1 MCDNKGSLIVISGF
15 SGSGKGTIVSELINR
30 YDGYVVSVSVTT
42 RKPRENEIYG
52 MHYFFKTES
61 EFELMIERGELIEYA
76 KYVDNYYGT
85 PKEYVENMLKAGKNV
100 ILEIEVVGAKKIKEL
115 YNDAVTVFVMP
126 PNIAKLKDRL
136 ENRGTEDESVLKQR
150 LNRSKEELEYT
161 KYYDYILINDK
172 LDFAVEDIHSIVCA
186 HKHKMKFNEE
196 FLRKIK
202 SELEKV

>member
-30 YDGYVVSVSVTT
+30 YDGYVVSVSATT

-76 KYVDNYYGT
+76 RYVDNYYGT

-100 ILEIEVVGAKKIKEL
+100 ILEIEVIGAKKIKEL
-115 YNDAVTVFVMP
+115 YNDAVMVFVMP

-161 KYYDYILINDK
+161 KYYEYILINDK
-172 LDFAVEDIHSIVCA
+172 LDFAVEDMHSIVCA

-202 SELEKV
+202 SELDRV

>member
-30 YDGYVVSVSVTT
+30 YDGYVVSVSATT

-76 KYVDNYYGT
+76 RYVDNYYGT

-100 ILEIEVVGAKKIKEL
+100 ILEIEVIGAKKIKEL
-115 YNDAVTVFVMP
+115 YNDAVMVFVMP

-161 KYYDYILINDK
+161 KYYEYILINDK
-172 LDFAVEDIHSIVCA
+172 LDFAVENIHSIVCA
-186 HKHKMKFNEE
+186 HKHKTKFNEE

-202 SELEKV
+202 SELDRV

>member
-15 SGSGKGTIVSELINR
+15 SGSGKGTVVSELINR
-30 YDGYVVSVSVTT
+30 YDGYVVSVSATT

-52 MHYFFKTES
+52 KHYFFKTEA
-61 EFELMIERGELIEYA
+61 EFEQMIERGELIEYA
-76 KYVDNYYGT
+76 RYVDNYYGT

-100 ILEIEVVGAKKIKEL
+100 ILEIEVIGAKKIKEL
-115 YNDAVTVFVMP
+115 YNDAIMVFVMP
-126 PNIAKLKDRL
+126 PDIAKLKDRL
-136 ENRGTEDESVLKQR
+136 ENRATEDKNVLMQR
-150 LNRSKEELEYT
+150 LNRAKEELEYT

-186 HKHKMKFNEE
+186 HKHKMKLNDE

-202 SELEKV
+202 GELDKV